1 MNIALTLGIVSIML
15 IFNNIIYKL
24 FLDTS
29 GSEQGEKGRTG
40 PEGPIG
46 PMGKIG
52 PHGPKGDIGPRGLV
66 GPIGLTGPIGPTGK
80 TGPHGPKGDIG
91 PRGLVGPKGDI
102 GPKGPHGP
110 KGDIGLRGPR
120 GLKGEHGPRG
130 KKGETGPKGAQG
142 PRGVKGPQGVKG
154 QQGQHGGPPGPRG
167 PRGPPGKV
175 TGGTVWAHRLN
186 AQGGRSEHNPH
197 NWGTH
202 FPWHGDNKNYIRGDT
217 EIRGNTNH
225 IGHFTNYHGVS
236 NFKGGKSHLNPHNWG
251 THFPGTDGKNYIR
264 GNTEIRGNTHHIGE
278 FTNTRSSSNFKGGK
292 SKFNPNNWDT
302 HFPWNGDGKNYI
314 RGDTE
319 MRGDITHLG
328 HICVPNAP
336 GYRGCMGHIDFRK
349 LNALSKNIDID
360 KNGFIT
366 FKNAIKLNNILYIK
380 PLNNQN
386 RGYEYA
392 IYGWDG
398 GGKNQWIEM
407 SKRHSAHAPGR
418 TPDSIK
424 WQKTSLRVN
433 PNGYGTS

>member
-46 PMGKIG
+46 PMGKI
-52 PHGPKGDIGPRGLV
+52 
-66 GPIGLTGPIGPTGK
+66 
-80 TGPHGPKGDIG
+80 GPHGPKGDIG

-154 QQGQHGGPPGPRG
+154 PHGGPPGPRG
-167 PRGPPGKV
+167 PRGLPGKV
-175 TGGTVWAHRLN
+175 TGGTVWAKRLN
-186 AQGGRSEHNPH
+186 AQGGRSAHNAH

-202 FPWHGDNKNYIRGDT
+202 LPW
-217 EIRGNTNH
+217 
-225 IGHFTNYHGVS
+225 S
-236 NFKGGKSHLNPHNWG
+236 
-251 THFPGTDGKNYIR
+251 
-264 GNTEIRGNTHHIGE
+264 
-278 FTNTRSSSNFKGGK
+278 
-292 SKFNPNNWDT
+292 
-302 HFPWNGDGKNYI
+302 GDGKNYI